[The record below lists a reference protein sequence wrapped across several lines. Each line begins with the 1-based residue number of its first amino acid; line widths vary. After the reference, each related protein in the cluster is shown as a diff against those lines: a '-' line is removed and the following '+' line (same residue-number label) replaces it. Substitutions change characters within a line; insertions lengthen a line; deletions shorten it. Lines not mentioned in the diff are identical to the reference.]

1 MDRDL
6 NRLRWHCRRGTLE
19 LDVIFRRFL
28 EQKFSQAT
36 VEEQRAFCRLLE
48 LEDSLLLHYF
58 MAEQEPDDAA
68 LKALV
73 AKMRLD

>member
-1 MDRDL
+1 MDADL
-6 NRLRWHCRRGTLE
+6 NRLRWRCRRGTLE

-36 VEEQRAFCRLLE
+36 TEEQQAFIRLLA
-48 LEDSLLLHYF
+48 LEDNTLLHYF
-58 MAEQEPDDAA
+58 MEEQEPDDAA

>member
-1 MDRDL
+1 MNADL
-6 NRLRWHCRRGTLE
+6 NKLRWRCQRGTLE
-19 LDVIFRRFL
+19 LDVIFQRFL

-36 VEEQRAFCRLLE
+36 VEEQRVFCRLLE
-48 LEDSLLLHYF
+48 LEDNLLLHYF
-58 MAEQEPDDAA
+58 IEGKEPENAA

>member
-1 MDRDL
+1 MNADL
-6 NRLRWHCRRGTLE
+6 NKLRWRCQRGTLE

-28 EQKFSQAT
+28 VQQYNQAT
-36 VEEQRAFCRLLE
+36 VEEQQAFCRLLE
-48 LEDSLLLHYF
+48 LEDNLLLHYF
-58 MAEQEPDDAA
+58 IEGKEPENAA